1 MKKLMI
7 AAAIVCAAA
16 FAQAAT
22 IQWGGAADDRSGSPL
37 AEGQVAL
44 LLYSAT
50 DSLAVTPDKI
60 NGLTVGSTAGNGT
73 VVDTFTL
80 GEDYTASEEFY
91 GSWTPSDKQI
101 AILDA
106 NGQPNGYYAILIA
119 NEDGTAATYQDMG
132 QLTGVTEKTGLVDD
146 IQYNPYWGDGYD
158 KYLGTSGYVVEV
170 SSVPEPTSGLLLL
183 IGVAGLALRRRRA

>member
-16 FAQAAT
+16 YAQAAT
-22 IQWGGAADDRSGSPL
+22 IAWGGAADDPSGSPL
-37 AEGQVAL
+37 AEGQIAL

-60 NGLTVGSTAGNGT
+60 NGLTLGSTAGNGT
-73 VVDTFTL
+73 VVDTFAMDD
-80 GEDYTASEEFY
+80 GYADSEEFY
-91 GSWTPSDKQI
+91 GSWTPADKQI
-101 AILDA
+101 ALLDA
-106 NGQPNGYYAILIA
+106 DGQPNGYYAILIA

-132 QLTGVTEKTGLVDD
+132 QLTGIDAKTGVVELK
-146 IQYNPYWGDGYD
+146 YNAGWEEGCE

-170 SSVPEPTSGLLLL
+170 QGVPEPTSGLLLL

>member
-1 MKKLMI
+1 MI

-16 FAQAAT
+16 FAQAAS
-22 IQWGGAADDRSGSPL
+22 ISWGGAADDPSGSAF

-50 DSLAVTPDKI
+50 DSLATTPTSI
-60 NGLTVGSTAGNGT
+60 NGITVGSTAGNGT

-91 GSWTPSDKQI
+91 GNWTPTDKQI

-106 NGQPNGYYAILIA
+106 DGYPNGYYAILIA
-119 NEDGTAATYQDMG
+119 NEDGSAATYQDMG
-132 QLTGVTEKTGLVDD
+132 QLTGIDSKTGVVNLR
-146 IQYNPYWGDGYD
+146 YNEGWEDGYE

>member
-1 MKKLMI
+1 MI

-16 FAQAAT
+16 YAQAAT
-22 IQWGGAADDRSGSPL
+22 IVWGGAADDPSGSPL

-50 DSLAVTPDKI
+50 DSLATTPTSI

-73 VVDTFTL
+73 VVDTFAMDD
-80 GEDYTASEEFY
+80 GYADSEEFY
-91 GSWTPSDKQI
+91 GSWTPTDKQI

-132 QLTGVTEKTGLVDD
+132 QLTGVDEKTGLITD
-146 IQYNPYWGDGYD
+146 IQYNPYWGEGYE

-170 SSVPEPTSGLLLL
+170 QGVPEPTSGLLLL

>member
-22 IQWGGAADDRSGSPL
+22 ITWGGAADDPSGSPL

-50 DSLAVTPDKI
+50 DSLAATPDKI
-60 NGLTVGSTAGNGT
+60 SGITVGSTTDKGT
-73 VVDTFTL
+73 VVHTFVMDA
-80 GEDYTASEEFY
+80 GYTDAEEFY
-91 GSWTPSDKQI
+91 GSWSPTDEQI

-132 QLTGVTEKTGLVDD
+132 QLTGIDSKTGVVTLL
-146 IQYNPYWGDGYD
+146 YNEAWEEGYE

-170 SSVPEPTSGLLLL
+170 QGVPEPTSGLLLL
-183 IGVAGLALRRRRA
+183 LGVAGLALRRRRA